1 MGWSAVTAFLVS
13 FSLGSD
19 AGGAVVVV
27 SLIKIKDLRM
37 VLGEA
42 PKTTRKGACPPKKE
56 MGFG

>member
-1 MGWSAVTAFLVS
+1 MVS